1 MGRTLCPHTRTKGR
15 GAAWQQGDAGS
26 ARWSENSRSGS
37 DPLRAVSLS
46 PRQPPAAAQP
56 LVKRCANPGVTGLPP
71 GAEKRCGRPGH
82 CTVSSAQRRRGAGRH
97 LWPGPG
103 SAAAGGGTAPRPGP
117 RPGRGVGSEEALGSG
132 GLPALRVWML
142 QEGLGTEVGLC

>member
-1 MGRTLCPHTRTKGR
+1 MSSYKDQGARSSLAAGRCRLWPLVGELAVRTRPTPGCFALSAPAPSRSSAAGETLCESRR
-15 GAAWQQGDAGS
+15 YGAD
-26 ARWSENSRSGS
+26 
-37 DPLRAVSLS
+37 V
-46 PRQPPAAAQP
+46 
-56 LVKRCANPGVTGLPP
+56 PP

-132 GLPALRVWML
+132 GLPALRVWVL

>member
-1 MGRTLCPHTRTKGR
+1 MSSYKDQGARSSLAAGRCRLCPLVGELAVRT
-15 GAAWQQGDAGS
+15 
-26 ARWSENSRSGS
+26 